1 MTTWVLLRGL
11 MRESRHWGDFPHQL
25 MQVMKNDEIVCID
38 FPGNG
43 SLNAQYSLTSVP
55 EMAEHCRQ
63 ELKAR
68 GCVGPYHVLA
78 ISLGAMV
85 AVAWAQAHAD
95 EIKSMSL
102 INTSL
107 APHNPF
113 YQRLRPQ
120 NYPQLLRTLLFGG
133 RRKRENLILKLTS
146 NLTPK
151 NAAPVIIDE
160 WVHYAREFPIARANI
175 LRQLRAA
182 SHFRAPEQAPSTAIL
197 MLAANKD
204 QLVSVKCSQE
214 IAAKWQVPLH
224 LHPSAGHDLPLDDG
238 TWVIQQIQ
246 AWHTNIFGRQSVTN
260 S

>member
-25 MQVMKNDEIVCID
+25 QRVIGESDIVCID

-43 SLNAQYSLTSVP
+43 PLNAQHSLTSVP

-63 ELKAR
+63 QLQAK
-68 GCVGPYHVLA
+68 GCTGPYHVLA

-85 AVAWAQAHAD
+85 AVAWADAHPD
-95 EIKSMSL
+95 DIKSMTL

-107 APHNPF
+107 APYNPF

-120 NYPQLLRTLLFGG
+120 NYPQLLRTLLFGN
-133 RRKRENLILKLTS
+133 RRKREALILKLTS
-146 NLTPK
+146 NLTTK
-151 NAAPVIIDE
+151 AAAPSIVDE

-182 SHFRAPEQAPSTAIL
+182 SQFRAPDHAPSTQVL
-197 MLAANKD
+197 MLASKQD
-204 QLVSVKCSQE
+204 HLVSVKCSQE
-214 IAAKWQVPLH
+214 IAEKWEVELQVH
-224 LHPSAGHDLPLDDG
+224 EHAGHDLPLDDSA
-238 TWVIQQIQ
+238 WVIKMIQ
-246 AWHTNIFGRQSVTN
+246 EWHTRVL
-260 S
+260 